1 MRCLYNLC
9 RSRNPP
15 VEFSKIEPALP
26 ILALL
31 LNNEDEYKLV
41 NACCALS
48 HLSDDST
55 KIQKIIEL
63 GVCPRLVKLLNHSSL
78 RVVEAALKIIGNIV
92 TGDDAQ
98 TQVILDCNALECLL
112 KLLHSTDKSIR
123 KEICWTIS
131 NIAAGNRDQ
140 LQVIWLN
147 NFFLMYL

>member
-1 MRCLYNLC
+1 LSNLC
-9 RSRNPP
+9 RGRNPP
-15 VEFSKIEPALP
+15 VAFSKVEPALP

-31 LNNEDEYKLV
+31 LDNEDEDILV
-41 NACCALS
+41 NACGALS
-48 HLSDDST
+48 YFSDAT
-55 KIQKIIEL
+55 NGKIQEIIESN
-63 GVCPRLVKLLNHSSL
+63 VCPRLVELLKHSSL
-78 RVVEAALKIIGNIV
+78 RVVQAALKIIGNIV

-147 NFFLMYL
+147 KLFF